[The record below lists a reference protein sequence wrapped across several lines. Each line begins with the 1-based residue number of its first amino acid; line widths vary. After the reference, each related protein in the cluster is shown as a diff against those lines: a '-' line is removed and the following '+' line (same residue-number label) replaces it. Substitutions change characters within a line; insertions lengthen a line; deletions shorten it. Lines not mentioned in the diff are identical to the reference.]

1 MHGAAVKNHVLR
13 VIITMKRHHDHSNSY
28 KIKHLLGAIL
38 QLRGPLYCHHGGNH
52 GGWPAVMV
60 AGKIC
65 ISRSAG
71 IMKQETLELG
81 LDI

>member
-1 MHGAAVKNHVLR
+1 
-13 VIITMKRHHDHSNSY
+13 
-28 KIKHLLGAIL
+28 
-38 QLRGPLYCHHGGNH
+38 
-52 GGWPAVMV
+52 MV

-81 LDI
+81 LDIWNPKDYHSGTITPSRPHLLP